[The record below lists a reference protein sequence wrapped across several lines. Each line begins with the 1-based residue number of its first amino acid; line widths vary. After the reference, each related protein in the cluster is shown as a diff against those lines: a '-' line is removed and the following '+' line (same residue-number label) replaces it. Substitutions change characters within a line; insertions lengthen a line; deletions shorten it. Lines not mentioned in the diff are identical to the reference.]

1 MEKPLLSGESS
12 RATAARRKREHHNR
26 SKAIAY
32 GSNVE
37 KAAALVDLV
46 RFILCFT
53 FFTFYNVS
61 NNSSSFPFK
70 KVFIFWGAL
79 RLEFW

>member
-53 FFTFYNVS
+53 FFNVS

-70 KVFIFWGAL
+70 KVFIFWGVL
-79 RLEFW
+79 RLEF